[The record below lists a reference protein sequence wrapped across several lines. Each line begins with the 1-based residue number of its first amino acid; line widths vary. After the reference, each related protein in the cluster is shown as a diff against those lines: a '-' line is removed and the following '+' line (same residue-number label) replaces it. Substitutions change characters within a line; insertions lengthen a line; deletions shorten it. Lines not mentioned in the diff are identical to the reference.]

1 MTEAIATEVPGQV
14 HFIGGKFVASASG
27 QSFDVINPA
36 TEEVVTTAARGDADD
51 IAKAVS
57 AAKETF
63 DGGEWS
69 RANPSFRRKVL
80 FKAADLLSLIHI

>member
-57 AAKETF
+57 AAKETLGRGRVVACKSVF
-63 DGGEWS
+63 PAKKS
-69 RANPSFRRKVL
+69 CLRR
-80 FKAADLLSLIHI
+80 LI

>member
-57 AAKETF
+57 AAKETLT
-63 DGGEWS
+63 GASGRVQIRLSGEKS
-69 RANPSFRRKVL
+69 CLRR
-80 FKAADLLSLIHI
+80 LI